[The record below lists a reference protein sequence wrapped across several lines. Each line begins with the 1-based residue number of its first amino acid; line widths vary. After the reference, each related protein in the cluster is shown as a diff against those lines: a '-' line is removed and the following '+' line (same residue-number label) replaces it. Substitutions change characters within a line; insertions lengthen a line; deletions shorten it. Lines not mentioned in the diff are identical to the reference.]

1 MQKMYKLDA
10 CITVSSAQHR
20 QQCPESLRHA
30 AGGSSSQRKPA
41 YTGNGTFWLL
51 AINLAIF
58 LADHVLHVPQVPAF
72 YLYHMSPRWWQ
83 VNL

>member
-1 MQKMYKLDA
+1 MYKLVA
-10 CITVSSAQHR
+10 RLTLTSAQQC
-20 QQCPESLRHA
+20 QQSPGPLIYA

-51 AINLAIF
+51 AINLAIY
-58 LADHVLHVPQVPAF
+58 LADHVLHVSQVPAF

-83 VNL
+83 VLS